1 MINEVEQDFNDLFIE
16 LDNFV
21 CFVFSAKKMVKILV
35 FDYHG
40 VLKKCDEIAS
50 EHRAIHKIIRCDK
63 LKFRGLDSK
72 GNEVCDL
79 FFGLRED

>member
-1 MINEVEQDFNDLFIE
+1 
-16 LDNFV
+16 
-21 CFVFSAKKMVKILV
+21 MVKILV

-50 EHRAIHKIIRCDK
+50 EHRAIHKIIRVDK